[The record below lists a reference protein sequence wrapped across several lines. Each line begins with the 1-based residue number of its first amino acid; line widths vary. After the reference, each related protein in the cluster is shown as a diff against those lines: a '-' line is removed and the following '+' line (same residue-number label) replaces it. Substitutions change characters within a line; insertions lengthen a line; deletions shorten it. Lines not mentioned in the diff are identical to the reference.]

1 MMRLKLPN
9 GIVTSE
15 QLRILAQITEDA
27 GEGGCGDITT
37 RQNFQLRGIT
47 LDKAPAIFEQLESCG
62 LTTIQSGMVS
72 SSSPPPS
79 PPSSLRA
86 PLDWIKLDDS
96 LASSLVVNIF
106 PGQRE
111 ECCWISFG
119 WHRSGGDCGHHSRV
133 QRSHRVHHRLWKDE
147 RKNRKL
153 AQEGERTEK
162 EQLDE

>member
-72 SSSPPPS
+72 STSPPLLP
-79 PPSSLRA
+79 PPSSLL
-86 PLDWIKLDDS
+86 PPTFVLHSIGLNWMT
-96 LASSLVVNIF
+96 
-106 PGQRE
+106 
-111 ECCWISFG
+111 
-119 WHRSGGDCGHHSRV
+119 HSRLLLLLTILV
-133 QRSHRVHHRLWKDE
+133 QFFDP
-147 RKNRKL
+147 
-153 AQEGERTEK
+153 
-162 EQLDE
+162 